1 MGSKYIQ
8 HSVGKRKSAVARLY
22 VKEGNGQI
30 TINKK
35 PMDEYYLRPTSKMI
49 IMQAFELT
57 DTVGKYDINVNVSG
71 GGLQGQA
78 GAIRHA
84 LARALSEIDPENRTV
99 LKQAGLITR
108 DSRTK
113 ERKLPGQPGA
123 RRKFQFS
130 KR

>member
-1 MGSKYIQ
+1 MSNTYIQ
-8 HSVGKRKSAVARLY
+8 HTIGKRKSSVARLY
-22 VKEGNGQI
+22 MKEGKGEI
-30 TINKK
+30 SINKK
-35 PMDEYYLRPTSKMI
+35 PMDEYYLRPTSKML

-57 DTVGKYDINVNVSG
+57 DTVGKYDLKVNVAG

-84 LARALSEIDPENRTV
+84 LARALSELNPEYRTV
-99 LKQAGLITR
+99 LKKAGLITR
-108 DSRTK
+108 DARTK

>member
-1 MGSKYIQ
+1 MSNTYIQ
-8 HSVGKRKSAVARLY
+8 HTIGKRKSSVARLY
-22 VKEGNGQI
+22 MKEGKGEI
-30 TINKK
+30 SINKK
-35 PMDEYYLRPTSKMI
+35 PMDEYYLRPTSKML

-57 DTVGKYDINVNVSG
+57 DTVGKYDLKVNVAG

-84 LARALSEIDPENRTV
+84 LARALSELNPEYRAV
-99 LKQAGLITR
+99 LKKAGLITR
-108 DSRTK
+108 DARTK